1 MNHTKPHSPF
11 ALPRALRPV
20 LTLCLLIAL
29 SSGLAQAE
37 LRVSMAEALKAA
49 VKRPSP
55 TYSPIAKQM
64 RVSGDVDVE
73 VSISKAGDVENVK
86 VLSGNALLTAPV
98 VKALKEWKF
107 SPFASEAVTQ
117 LKFTFKPE

>member
-1 MNHTKPHSPF
+1 MKQTEPRNPF
-11 ALPRALRPV
+11 ALARALRPI
-20 LTLCLLIAL
+20 LSLCLLIAL
-29 SSGLAQAE
+29 SGGWAHAE

-49 VKRPSP
+49 VKRPNP
-55 TYSPIAKQM
+55 AYSPIAKQM
-64 RVSGDVDVE
+64 RVAGDVE
-73 VSISKAGDVENVK
+73 VEVNITKDGDVENVK

-98 VKALKEWKF
+98 VKAVKEWKF

>member
-1 MNHTKPHSPF
+1 MKNTQPPIPS
-11 ALPRALRPV
+11 ALSQAFRPIV
-20 LTLCLLIAL
+20 TLCLLIAL
-29 SSGLAQAE
+29 SNGLAQAE
-37 LRVSMAEALKAA
+37 LRVSMSEALKAA

-98 VKALKEWKF
+98 VKAVKEWKF